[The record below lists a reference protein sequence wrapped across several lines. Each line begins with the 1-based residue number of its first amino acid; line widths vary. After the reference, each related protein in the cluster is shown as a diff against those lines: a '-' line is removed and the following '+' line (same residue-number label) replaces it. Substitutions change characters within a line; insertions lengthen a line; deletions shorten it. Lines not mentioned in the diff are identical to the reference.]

1 MHQLNDDKQLRP
13 IEAEGVPNERIERR
27 RFLHFAAA
35 GMTFQGGSAAVDSST
50 IMAALVHQLT
60 GSAVAVGAVTAILR
74 IGWLSPQL
82 IVGHLAQRRRSRMP
96 FYVVG
101 AFGRAT
107 CLALLAG
114 YLALAYRL
122 SPTIVAIGF
131 FVLWTAYAFIS
142 GIVAVPYNDIVA
154 RSVPSERRSR
164 LLAARFFGGGV
175 LALLIAG
182 LADRLVA
189 VVPFPGSYAGIVAM
203 AAALMYISSILFVSA
218 GEPREPSRSAPSTS
232 APFAQYLREG
242 KAIFQSDWR
251 FRRFVFAQW
260 CGAAVMMALPFFIV
274 EATMLGLDLGRVA
287 LLLGAQTAGA
297 LISNPLWG
305 WWGDHRGKGDLLRN
319 VALMRVVP
327 PIATLVLAVAAPLSQ
342 VSLLIAFIG
351 IFFIIGALMNGATIA
366 VIGFLME
373 ISPDDRRP
381 AYSGYFNGL
390 TAPAYLLPI
399 AGGFLADAVGM
410 VIVFVVATGAAIA
423 QFALLRGVS
432 ATVPSVG

>member
-1 MHQLNDDKQLRP
+1 MNQPNHDKQLRR
-13 IEAEGVPNERIERR
+13 IEAEGVPNDRVERR
-27 RFLHFAAA
+27 RFVHFAAA

-114 YLALAYRL
+114 YLVFAYRL

-131 FVLWTAYAFIS
+131 FVFWTAFAFIS

-182 LADRLVA
+182 LANRLVA

-218 GEPREPSRSAPSTS
+218 GEPREPSRAAPSTS
-232 APFAQYLREG
+232 TPFAQYLREG

-274 EATMLGLDLGRVA
+274 EATMLGLDLRRVA

-305 WWGDHRGKGDLLRN
+305 WWGDHRGKGNLL
-319 VALMRVVP
+319 L
-327 PIATLVLAVAAPLSQ
+327 TL
-342 VSLLIAFIG
+342 
-351 IFFIIGALMNGATIA
+351 
-366 VIGFLME
+366 
-373 ISPDDRRP
+373 R
-381 AYSGYFNGL
+381 
-390 TAPAYLLPI
+390 
-399 AGGFLADAVGM
+399 
-410 VIVFVVATGAAIA
+410 
-423 QFALLRGVS
+423 
-432 ATVPSVG
+432 